1 MAETNLALQ
10 LQVVD
15 PSTDWES
22 VMIGNS
28 RFADDVWDLRVFILA
43 KTTKDSQK
51 YLNFGYIQ
59 TPNMKHTVKQYAY
72 YKLGKTKPQTV
83 RTMVNSW
90 LPSFFEFFNF
100 IKIKVKFVKNYVE
113 RVCVTVVAR

>member
-22 VMIGNS
+22 VMIGHS
-28 RFADDVWDLRVFILA
+28 RFADDIWDLRAFIPD
-43 KTTKDSQK
+43 KTLKNSHK

-59 TPNMKHTVKQYAY
+59 NAAMKHTVKQYAY
-72 YKLGKTKPQTV
+72 YKLGKIKPQTA
-83 RTMVNSW
+83 RGMVNGY
-90 LPSFFEFFNF
+90 LPSFFEFFTANGISSF
-100 IKIKVKFVKNYVE
+100 SELTQKLFLTYNLWLK
-113 RVCVTVVAR
+113 